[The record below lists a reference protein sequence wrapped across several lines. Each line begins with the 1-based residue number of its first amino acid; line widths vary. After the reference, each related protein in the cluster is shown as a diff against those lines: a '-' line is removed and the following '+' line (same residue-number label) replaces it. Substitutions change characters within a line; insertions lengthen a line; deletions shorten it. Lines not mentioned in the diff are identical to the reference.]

1 MIRKRPL
8 NGSLPSEG
16 VISPFPSP
24 VLCFQL
30 CVPAASVMMSYVV
43 LIKQVDILAA
53 NTSKYPAVESAK
65 SVVKGAKASSKKY
78 LAANAQLLARPLFHQ
93 DIR

>member
-8 NGSLPSEG
+8 NGSLPSER
-16 VISPFPSP
+16 VIFLFPSP

-30 CVPAASVMMSYVV
+30 CVPAAFFMMSYVF
-43 LIKQVDILAA
+43 LIEQADILAA
-53 NTSKYPAVESAK
+53 STSKYPAVESAN

-78 LAANAQLLARPLFHQ
+78 LARNTQLLARPLFQ
-93 DIR
+93 RGIG